1 MGKAMAFLY
10 ARLGANVSICGR
22 TEEKLKNVA
31 TELKD
36 RCGKEI
42 FWKVSN
48 VRNPEEM
55 ESFLDEITDN
65 FGKIDTVIN
74 NAGGQFVQ
82 DAIDFSRKGWL
93 AVIDLN
99 LNAPWWIMQES
110 AKRWKEK
117 KQEGNII
124 NLVANVER
132 GMPQSAHCCAARAGV
147 IYLSKTLATEWAPH
161 KIRVNCIA
169 PGTIETEGLE
179 VYPEKV
185 LERLHKANP
194 MKKLGNVWDI
204 AESAIY
210 LSSDTGSFITGEV
223 LTIDGGMA
231 QWGVV
236 WTAGMPDY
244 FKMDGGD

>member
-1 MGKAMAFLY
+1 M
-10 ARLGANVSICGR
+10 
-22 TEEKLKNVA
+22 
-31 TELKD
+31 
-36 RCGKEI
+36 
-42 FWKVSN
+42 
-48 VRNPEEM
+48 
-55 ESFLDEITDN
+55 
-65 FGKIDTVIN
+65 
-74 NAGGQFVQ
+74 
-82 DAIDFSRKGWL
+82 
-93 AVIDLN
+93 
-99 LNAPWWIMQES
+99 
-110 AKRWKEK
+110 
-117 KQEGNII
+117 
-124 NLVANVER
+124 
-132 GMPQSAHCCAARAGV
+132 
-147 IYLSKTLATEWAPH
+147 ATEWAPH

-194 MKKLGNVWDI
+194 MQKLGNVWDI

-236 WTAGMPDY
+236 WTAGTPDY